1 VKADQPTENGAKS
14 QASSLGLLLQ
24 GAVMVAKGDEQT
36 FLQKAS
42 VTSEG
47 KSFILNFKIPKSEA
61 NGLIMRKLTESNDK
75 EPKPEGNALP
85 KSNDNNA
92 RL

>member
-1 VKADQPTENGAKS
+1 
-14 QASSLGLLLQ
+14 LGLLLQ
-24 GAVMVAKGDEQT
+24 GAAVIAKDDEQA
-36 FLQKAS
+36 FLKKAS
-42 VTSEG
+42 VTYEG
-47 KSFILNFKIPKSEA
+47 KSFVLNFKIPKSEA

-85 KSNDNNA
+85 KSNDNSA